1 MKTTRRILALVQAVL
16 LLAGLAIPALAAG
29 EITPYYNN
37 TSNTRTVAYIS
48 DNGILNVTNR
58 FNGFQGVTSKV
69 VITTYVEKKILG
81 LFWSRVDIGQ
91 PDDQWEDTAYGAIF
105 NSTHTHQLTST
116 GTYRVTAIFV
126 VSGVGGADDTITNTY
141 EVTYT

>member
-37 TSNTRTVAYIS
+37 TSYARTVASIS
-48 DNGILNVTNR
+48 DSGVLNVTNYC
-58 FNGFQGVTSKV
+58 NGLPGVTSKV

-91 PDDQWEDTAYGAIF
+91 TDDQWVDTSYSATY
-105 NSTHTHQLTST
+105 NKTHTYQLTSS
-116 GTYRVTAIFV
+116 GTYRVTATFV
-126 VSGVGGADDTITNTY
+126 VSGNGGAADEITNTK
-141 EVTYT
+141 EVSY

>member
-37 TSNTRTVAYIS
+37 TSYARTVASIS
-48 DNGILNVTNR
+48 DSGVLNVTNYC
-58 FNGFQGVTSKV
+58 NGLPGVTSKV

-81 LFWSRVDIGQ
+81 LFWSKPI
-91 PDDQWEDTAYGAIF
+91 PISSPPPA
-105 NSTHTHQLTST
+105 HTGSPPPLWFQVMVVRQMRLLTQKKSAT
-116 GTYRVTAIFV
+116 KKRLI
-126 VSGVGGADDTITNTY
+126 
-141 EVTYT
+141 

>member
-1 MKTTRRILALVQAVL
+1 MKTTRRILALVQTVL

-37 TSNTRTVAYIS
+37 TSNDQNSASVS
-48 DNGILNVTNR
+48 ESGVLSILNRHRGIEGT
-58 FNGFQGVTSKV
+58 TSKV

-91 PDDQWEDTAYGAIF
+91 PDNQWVDTTYNI
-105 NSTHTHQLTST
+105 NYSKTYTHQLTST
-116 GTYRVTAIFV
+116 GTYRVTTIFI
-126 VSGVGGADDTITNTY
+126 VSGTGGADDEIVRTS
-141 EVTYT
+141 EVTYS